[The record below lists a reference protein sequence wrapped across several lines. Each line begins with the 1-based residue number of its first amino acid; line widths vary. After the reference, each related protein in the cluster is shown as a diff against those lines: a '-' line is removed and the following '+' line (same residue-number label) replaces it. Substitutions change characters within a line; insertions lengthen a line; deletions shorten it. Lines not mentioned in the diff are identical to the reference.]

1 VNWTYPAVAAVL
13 ALCACAAP
21 HRSAPK
27 RSGPPAATGTPAPA
41 AGMSARPTRSDHV
54 HPLPT
59 AGARDGGH
67 VAACRDGDCE
77 VTVRSGT
84 KIPLSRRFGMGP
96 ITVTVDGED
105 VGLRA
110 HAPDTDMS
118 DTVTAPGTV
127 TLNDIT
133 VDVIDAHDD
142 VTTLRISHH

>member
-1 VNWTYPAVAAVL
+1 VNWTYPAVAAAL
-13 ALCACAAP
+13 ALCACGAP
-21 HRSAPK
+21 DRPAPK
-27 RSGPPAATGTPAPA
+27 RSGHA
-41 AGMSARPTRSDHV
+41 AGASVRPTRSDQS
-54 HPLPT
+54 LPP

-77 VTVRSGT
+77 VTVRNGT

-96 ITVTVDGED
+96 IAVTVDGED

-142 VTTLRISHH
+142 VATLRISHH